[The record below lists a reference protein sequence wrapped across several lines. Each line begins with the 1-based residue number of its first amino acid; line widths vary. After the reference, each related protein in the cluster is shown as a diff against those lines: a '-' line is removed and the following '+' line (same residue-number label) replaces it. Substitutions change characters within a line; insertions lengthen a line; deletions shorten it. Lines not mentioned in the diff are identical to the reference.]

1 MSARADLGAGA
12 GGADHSGPDAAG
24 REASAV
30 VAPSV
35 LVVDDDASLLGA
47 VTINLR
53 THGWDVRT
61 ATTAA
66 EALEAA
72 RAPVDVILLDLGL
85 PDADGLT
92 VIPRLRALA
101 ATPVV
106 VLSAR
111 WHEPDKVA
119 ALDAGAD
126 DFITKPFG
134 SEELLARLRAA
145 VRRATPGTDAV
156 PVRAGA
162 LTIDLARKRVH
173 RDGVEV
179 RLTPTE
185 WSLLEILV
193 RHRGH
198 LVGREQLLHDV
209 WGPAYRTETNY
220 LRVYAAQLRRKLEDD
235 PAAPRHLITMP
246 GRGYLFDDR

>member
-1 MSARADLGAGA
+1 MT
-12 GGADHSGPDAAG
+12 AAEP
-24 REASAV
+24 R
-30 VAPSV
+30 PSV
-35 LVVDDDASLLGA
+35 LVVDDDPALLGA
-47 VTINLR
+47 VTITLR
-53 THGWDVRT
+53 AHGWDVRT
-61 ATTAA
+61 AATAA
-66 EALEAA
+66 EALTAA
-72 RAPVDVILLDLGL
+72 RTPVDVILLDLGL

-92 VIPRLRALA
+92 VIPQLRALGP
-101 ATPVV
+101 TPVV

-126 DFITKPFG
+126 DFVTKPFG
-134 SEELLARLRAA
+134 TEELLARLRAA
-145 VRRATPGTDAV
+145 VRRAAPSADSA
-156 PVRAGA
+156 PVVHAGA

-173 RDGVEV
+173 RDGAEV

-193 RHRGH
+193 RNRGH
-198 LVGREQLLHDV
+198 LVAREQLLHDV

-220 LRVYAAQLRRKLEDD
+220 LRVYAAQLRRKLEAD

-246 GRGYLFDDR
+246 GRGYLFESR